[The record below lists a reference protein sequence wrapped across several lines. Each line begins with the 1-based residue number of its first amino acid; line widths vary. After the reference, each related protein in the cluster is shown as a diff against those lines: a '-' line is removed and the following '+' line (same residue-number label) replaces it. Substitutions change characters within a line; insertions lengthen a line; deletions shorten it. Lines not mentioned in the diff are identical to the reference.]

1 MEERR
6 RFWNE
11 EIETMPLEKLRKLQ
25 EGRLQHAVEWAYTRT
40 KFYRRLFDQAGV
52 KPEDITTLEDIRK
65 LPFTMDIEVDTDIP
79 LKDRLA
85 IPEDEIKMFHS
96 TSGTV
101 GAVVPI
107 PFSKKETE
115 FFFTEG
121 EARARWTMGVRP
133 SDVVQVL
140 TRFDCCFQGYREL
153 GASLILMSAGRYNPD
168 HQIQLTRDGRV
179 TIIEHMPSLLL
190 GYFERM
196 EQLGAKVQETNIR
209 MISGVGEGWAESY
222 KRKVEEKYGI
232 PFMTLYGAVETCPCF
247 ASECEARKGMH
258 ISSDAGIIEVVDPKT
273 GEPLPE
279 GEEGEL
285 VFTILTREAMPLLRY
300 KVGDVGS
307 LLPYEPCSCGR
318 TLPRMSYVKG
328 RVSQLMK
335 IGEKKILP
343 IDVEEVIAKIEGLEG
358 EFRIILEKPE
368 MDKLKLKLEHKPE
381 VKELK
386 TLREKVEEAI
396 LNEIGVSSELELV
409 PQGSLQRVTFKAQR
423 VERTLV
429 CKTNIIG

>member
-1 MEERR
+1 MAEK

-11 EIETMPLEKLRKLQ
+11 EIETMPIEKLRKLQ
-25 EGRLQHAVEWAYTRT
+25 KERLQNAVEWAYTKT
-40 KFYRRLFDQAGV
+40 TFYRRLFDKAGI
-52 KPEDITTLEDIRK
+52 KPEDITNIEDVSKI
-65 LPFTMDIEVDTDIP
+65 PFTMDIEVDTDVP

-107 PFSKKETE
+107 PFSKNETK

-121 EARARWTMGVRP
+121 EARGRWTMGVRP

-153 GASLILMSAGRYNPD
+153 GASLILMSAGRYNEN
-168 HQIQLTRDGRV
+168 HQIQLTKDGRV
-179 TIIEHMPSLLL
+179 TVIEHMPSLLL
-190 GYFERM
+190 SYFERM
-196 EQLGAKVQETNIR
+196 EQLGVKVQDTNLR
-209 MISGVGEGWAESY
+209 LVSGVGEGWAESY
-222 KRKVEEKYGI
+222 KKKIEEKYGI

-247 ASECEARKGMH
+247 ASECEARSGMH
-258 ISSDAGIIEVVDPKT
+258 ISSEAGIIEVVDPET

-285 VFTILTREAMPLLRY
+285 VFTVLVREAMPLLRY
-300 KVGDVGS
+300 KVGDVGR

-318 TLPRMSYVKG
+318 TLPKMSYVKG

-335 IGEKKILP
+335 IGDKKILP
-343 IDVEEVIAKIEGLEG
+343 IDVEEVIAKVEGLEG
-358 EFRIILEKPE
+358 EFRIVMEKSE
-368 MDKLKLKLEHKPE
+368 MEFLKLKLEHKPN
-381 VKELK
+381 VKDLK
-386 TLREKVEEAI
+386 SLRERVEEAI
-396 LNEIGVSSELELV
+396 FNEIRVKSQIELV
-409 PQGSLQRVTFKAQR
+409 PPGSLQRVTFKAQR
-423 VERTLV
+423 VE
-429 CKTNIIG
+429 KPA